1 MAVSP
6 RCSSALALLALAT
19 SSLGAQTETP
29 SAAFVP
35 NQGDAWSFTLDRLA
49 RYFDDALS
57 SQHQADELLR
67 FHLRVDR
74 GVGAFP
80 NPSPNP

>member
-35 NQGDAWSFTLDRLA
+35 NQASLWAIASVGWSTTCSTSA
-49 RYFDDALS
+49 S
-57 SQHQADELLR
+57 SRRA
-67 FHLRVDR
+67 
-74 GVGAFP
+74 
-80 NPSPNP
+80 S